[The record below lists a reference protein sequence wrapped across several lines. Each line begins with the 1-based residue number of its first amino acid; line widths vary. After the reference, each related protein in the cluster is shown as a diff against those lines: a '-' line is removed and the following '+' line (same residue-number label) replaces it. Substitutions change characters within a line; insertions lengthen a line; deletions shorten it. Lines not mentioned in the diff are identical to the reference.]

1 MPSLEVL
8 GIRHY
13 SPACARLVRARI
25 AALKPHTVLI
35 EGPSDFNE
43 RLHELALP
51 HTLPIAIYSFYGDD
65 AGTASCHAPFAEF
78 APEWAALDAA
88 RAVGARVRFIDLPYW
103 HAGAQQLPQRYT
115 LNTLP
120 GRERYARVSRLLQ
133 QRCGIDGE
141 DALWDHLFERDADA
155 IGVDAE
161 RTEALRLA
169 LEHYF
174 DELRAD
180 ERGHPSDQAR
190 EAHMREWIAWACATP
205 GPVVVVCGGWHRGA
219 LLERQVGHGEGLARS
234 QPVAG
239 DDPHPHASADRTE
252 VNDEARN
259 GSSRAPCPVPRAP
272 SPTSCPPPRAPLFP
286 PEPTLTSPP
295 ELTRVGSYLVPYSE
309 LQLDAYAGYG
319 AGMPSPLWY
328 RWQWR
333 DGTAAA
339 ARNTLTT
346 IVRALRQARQSL
358 PTAQLVQA
366 RARILG
372 LAQLRGHAQPLRSDV
387 LDGLLDA
394 LVDSALDEPPPWT
407 ARTPPGRATDARLR
421 AALRALA
428 GDSRGELAAGTPQ
441 PPLVDEVLALLA
453 AHDFVAV
460 AGPRK
465 LELDRRRRD
474 DSVRAEI
481 LWRLRTLEIDGFA
494 LDGIAASGAARAL
507 SADQHYQE
515 RWTLSAPGR
524 QRAQLI
530 EAGAW
535 GATLAEAAARKL
547 EDRLRGE
554 STPAQLLDAVLAA
567 LRCGYHQLG
576 ERLAAAARDAL
587 ATSSD
592 WSALAQAGRRLS
604 ALADAGFWGSDLGA
618 LLDPLLD
625 LVEQRL
631 SWLIEGRL
639 GASAAA
645 DPADIN
651 AVRFL
656 AWRRARSVAADHATA
671 LAELL
676 QRRALDPDAAPA
688 LRGAAA
694 GALWQAA
701 QADTTLRFDETAVI
715 AAVRR
720 LPTAQVLG
728 DWLIG
733 LFALARD
740 AVTRAPTLIAA
751 LDALIGA
758 QGDTEFLSA
767 LPALRQAFNWF
778 PPRERAAIAEQVAR
792 LHGHGSGLAAALLT
806 LPDDVGA
813 AARGAAL
820 QHRVREL
827 SARWGLLP

>member
-1 MPSLEVL
+1 MHHEVI

-25 AALKPHTVLI
+25 AQLRPHTVLI

-43 RLHELALP
+43 RLAELALA
-51 HTLPIAIYSFYGDD
+51 HTLPIAIYSYYGDE

-88 RAVGARVRFIDLPYW
+88 RTVGARVRFIDLPYW
-103 HAGAQQLPQRYT
+103 HPGAQQLPQRYT

-155 IGVDAE
+155 IGVDPE

-180 ERGHPSDQAR
+180 EPGHPSDQAR
-190 EAHMREWIAWACATP
+190 EAHMREWIAWACAEP
-205 GPVVVVCGGWHRGA
+205 GPVLVVCGGWHRRA
-219 LLERQVGHGEGLARS
+219 LLGNSRSGAGGRGQGTQRLAE
-234 QPVAG
+234 P
-239 DDPHPHASADRTE
+239 DDSADL
-252 VNDEARN
+252 
-259 GSSRAPCPVPRAP
+259 GSALPVGSNPASLPDVATNLVPCPLPPAP
-272 SPTSCPPPRAPLFP
+272 FAAGSRSAKFNTCANHPLPAAP
-286 PEPTLTSPP
+286 PEPTLTPP
-295 ELTRVGSYLVPYSE
+295 ASLPRVGSYLVPYSE

-346 IVRALRQARQSL
+346 IVRALRQSRQSL

-428 GDSRGELAAGTPQ
+428 GDGRGELAAGTPQ

-453 AHDFVAV
+453 AHDLLAV

-481 LWRLRTLEIDGFA
+481 LWRLRTLQIDGYT

-507 SADQHYQE
+507 SPDQHYQE

-547 EDRLRGE
+547 EDSLRGN
-554 STPAQLLDAVLAA
+554 STPAQLLDAVLSA
-567 LRCGYHQLG
+567 LRCGYLELG
-576 ERLAAAARDAL
+576 ARLATAARAAL
-587 ATSSD
+587 ATSPD
-592 WSALAQAGRRLS
+592 WTALAQSGRRLS
-604 ALADAGFWGSDLGA
+604 ALAD
-618 LLDPLLD
+618 
-625 LVEQRL
+625 
-631 SWLIEGRL
+631 
-639 GASAAA
+639 
-645 DPADIN
+645 
-651 AVRFL
+651 
-656 AWRRARSVAADHATA
+656 
-671 LAELL
+671 
-676 QRRALDPDAAPA
+676 
-688 LRGAAA
+688 
-694 GALWQAA
+694 
-701 QADTTLRFDETAVI
+701 
-715 AAVRR
+715 
-720 LPTAQVLG
+720 
-728 DWLIG
+728 
-733 LFALARD
+733 
-740 AVTRAPTLIAA
+740 
-751 LDALIGA
+751 
-758 QGDTEFLSA
+758 
-767 LPALRQAFNWF
+767 
-778 PPRERAAIAEQVAR
+778 
-792 LHGHGSGLAAALLT
+792 
-806 LPDDVGA
+806 
-813 AARGAAL
+813 
-820 QHRVREL
+820 
-827 SARWGLLP
+827 

>member
-1 MPSLEVL
+1 MRVDGTLHIL

-25 AALKPHTVLI
+25 REIRPHTVLI
-35 EGPSDFNE
+35 EGPSDFNA
-43 RLHELALP
+43 RLDELALP
-51 HTLPIAIYSFYGDD
+51 HTLPIAIYSYHGDEQ
-65 AGTASCHAPFAEF
+65 GTASCHAPFAEF
-78 APEWAALDAA
+78 APEWAAMQAA
-88 RAVGARVRFIDLPYW
+88 REVGARVRFMDLPYW
-103 HAGAQQLPQRYT
+103 HEGARELPQRYT

-120 GRERYARVSRLLQ
+120 GRERYARVSALLQ
-133 QRCGIDGE
+133 KRFGVDGD

-155 IGVDAE
+155 IGVDPA
-161 RTEALRLA
+161 RTEALQVA
-169 LEHYF
+169 LDHYF

-180 ERGHPSDQAR
+180 EPGHPSDQAR

-205 GPVVVVCGGWHRGA
+205 GPVLVVCGGWHRGA
-219 LLERQVGHGEGLARS
+219 LLAGGRSEKGGHEGTRARGHEEAAS
-234 QPVAG
+234 I
-239 DDPHPHASADRTE
+239 DPDRNSE
-252 VNDEARN
+252 AAFDEARN
-259 GSSRAPCPVPRAP
+259 RELASTRVPSCPRALVP
-272 SPTSCPPPRAPLFP
+272 SSEA
-286 PEPTLTSPP
+286 EPTLTPP
-295 ELTRVGSYLVPYSE
+295 ATLTRVGSYLVPYSE

-339 ARNTLTT
+339 GK
-346 IVRALRQARQSL
+346 RALTSIVAALRKARQPL
-358 PTAQLVQA
+358 ATAQLVQA

-372 LAQLRGHAQPLRSDV
+372 LAQLRGHVVPLRSDV

-394 LVDSALDEPPPWT
+394 LCDSALDEPPPWN
-407 ARTPPGRATDARLR
+407 ARRMAGTTDARLR
-421 AALRALA
+421 SALRVLA
-428 GDSRGELAAGTPQ
+428 GDGRGALASGTPQ

-453 AHDFVAV
+453 AHDLEAPS
-460 AGPRK
+460 GPRK

-474 DSVRAEI
+474 DSQRGEI
-481 LWRLRTLEIDGFA
+481 LWRLRTLEIAGFA
-494 LDGIAASGAARAL
+494 LDGVAAAGAARAL
-507 SADQHYQE
+507 SVDQHYQE
-515 RWTLSAPGR
+515 RWTLTAPGQ

-547 EDRLRGE
+547 EDRARAAG
-554 STPAQLLDAVLAA
+554 PAQLLDAVLSA
-567 LRCGYHQLG
+567 LRCGYLDLG
-576 ERLAAAARDAL
+576 ARLAAAAQAAL
-587 ATSSD
+587 AHSAD
-592 WSALAQAGRRLS
+592 WTALAQAGRRMS
-604 ALADAGFWGSDLGA
+604 ALADAGFWGADLAA
-618 LLDPLLD
+618 LLDPLLV

-631 SWLIEGRL
+631 SWLIEGRQ
-639 GASAAA
+639 GASASA
-645 DPADIN
+645 DPADID

-656 AWRRARSVAADHATA
+656 AWRRARTEDPDHATA

-676 QRRALDPDAAPA
+676 QRRALDPEAAPA

-701 QADTTLRFDETAVI
+701 EAEDHAHFDE
-715 AAVRR
+715 AAVTAAARR
-720 LPTAQVLG
+720 LPTAQALG

-740 AVTRAPTLIAA
+740 VATRAAG
-751 LDALIGA
+751 LIGA
-758 QGDTEFLSA
+758 LDTLVAGYGDDEFLVA

-778 PPRERAAIAEQVAR
+778 PPRERAAIAEMVAR
-792 LHGHGSGLAAALLT
+792 RHGRGSGLAAALLT

-820 QHRVREL
+820 QARVRE
-827 SARWGLLP
+827 AMRRWGLE

>member
-1 MPSLEVL
+1 MTHPEIL

-25 AALKPHTVLI
+25 REIRPHTVLI
-35 EGPSDFNE
+35 EGPSDFNA
-43 RLHELALP
+43 RLDELALP
-51 HTLPIAIYSFYGDD
+51 HTLPIAIYSYHGDEQ
-65 AGTASCHAPFAEF
+65 GTASCHAPFAEF
-78 APEWAALDAA
+78 APEWAALQAA
-88 RAVGARVRFIDLPYW
+88 REVGARVRFMDLPYW
-103 HAGAQQLPQRYT
+103 HEGARELPQRYT

-120 GRERYARVSRLLQ
+120 GRERYARVSALLQ
-133 QRCGIDGE
+133 KRFGVDGD

-155 IGVDAE
+155 IGVDPE
-161 RTEALRLA
+161 RTAALQAA
-169 LEHYF
+169 LDHYF

-180 ERGHPSDQAR
+180 EPGHPSDQAR

-205 GPVVVVCGGWHRGA
+205 GPVLVVCGGWHRGA
-219 LLERQVGHGEGLARS
+219 LLAGGHREKGGHEGTRARGHEEAAS
-234 QPVAG
+234 I
-239 DDPHPHASADRTE
+239 DPDRNSE
-252 VNDEARN
+252 AAFDEARN
-259 GSSRAPCPVPRAP
+259 RDLASTHVPSCPRALVP
-272 SPTSCPPPRAPLFP
+272 SPEALVPSSET
-286 PEPTLTSPP
+286 EPTLTPP
-295 ELTRVGSYLVPYSE
+295 ATLTRVGSYLVPYSE

-339 ARNTLTT
+339 GRRTLTS
-346 IVRALRQARQSL
+346 IVAALRKARQPL
-358 PTAQLVQA
+358 ATAQLVQA

-394 LVDSALDEPPPWT
+394 LCDSALDEPPPWN
-407 ARTPPGRATDARLR
+407 ARRMAGTTDARLR
-421 AALRALA
+421 AALRVLA
-428 GDSRGELAAGTPQ
+428 GDGRGALASGTPQ

-453 AHDFVAV
+453 AHDLEAPT
-460 AGPRK
+460 GPRK

-474 DSVRAEI
+474 DSQRGEI
-481 LWRLRTLEIDGFA
+481 LWRLRTLEIAGFA
-494 LDGIAASGAARAL
+494 LDGVAAAGAARAL
-507 SADQHYQE
+507 SVDQHYQE
-515 RWTLSAPGR
+515 RWTLTAPGQ

-547 EDRLRGE
+547 EDRARAAG
-554 STPAQLLDAVLAA
+554 PAQLLDAVLAA
-567 LRCGYHQLG
+567 LRCGYLDLG
-576 ERLAAAARDAL
+576 ARLAAAAQAAL
-587 ATSSD
+587 THSAD
-592 WSALAQAGRRLS
+592 WTALAQAGRRMS
-604 ALADAGFWGSDLGA
+604 ALADAGFWGADLAA
-618 LLDPLLD
+618 LLDPLLE
-625 LVEQRL
+625 LVELRL
-631 SWLIEGRL
+631 SWLIEGRQ
-639 GASAAA
+639 GASASA
-645 DPADIN
+645 DPADID

-656 AWRRARSVAADHATA
+656 AWRRARSEDVDHATA

-676 QRRALDPDAAPA
+676 QRRALDPEAAPA

-701 QADTTLRFDETAVI
+701 EGADDAHFDE
-715 AAVRR
+715 AAVTAAARR
-720 LPTAQVLG
+720 LPTAQALG

-740 AVTRAPTLIAA
+740 VATRAAG
-751 LDALIGA
+751 LIGA
-758 QGDTEFLSA
+758 LDTLVAGYGDDEFLVA

-778 PPRERAAIAEQVAR
+778 PPRERAAIAEMVAR
-792 LHGHGSGLAAALLT
+792 RHGRGSGLAAALLT

-820 QHRVREL
+820 QARVRE
-827 SARWGLLP
+827 AMRRWGLA